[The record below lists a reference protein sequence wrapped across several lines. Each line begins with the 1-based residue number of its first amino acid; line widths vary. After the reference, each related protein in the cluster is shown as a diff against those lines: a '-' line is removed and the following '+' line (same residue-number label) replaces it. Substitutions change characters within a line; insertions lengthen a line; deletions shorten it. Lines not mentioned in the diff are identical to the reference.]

1 MPFSHEF
8 HGQLPTNQYL
18 LRKAKRSAGFTLV
31 ELLVV
36 IAIIGI
42 LVALLLPAVQA
53 AREAAR
59 RMQCVNNLK
68 NLSLGALNYHDAN
81 SHLPI
86 SVTYLSADE
95 REYKN
100 VQTDNTGETIG
111 GTLVN
116 YDDKKLDS
124 NSQLGY
130 SGRGWITETLPY
142 LEEQII
148 YDQMKPYFI
157 EPFSANN
164 PNRGRGMGNINISE
178 IMGQQLGIL
187 SCPSDPS
194 AVPANAFHFPG
205 RTVATTSYK
214 GCIGDSILRGEG
226 EPPAD
231 ITDVGNSPF
240 PDAGSKPD
248 CHNNLN
254 CNGVLYRTSYYR
266 PVKIAKISDGT
277 SKTFLVGEGV
287 VSQDYHSAA
296 FMSDGD
302 WATAG
307 LPLNHFI
314 YPDDE
319 ATIVAAWWEGRGY
332 KSLHP
337 GGANFAYC
345 DGSVHFIN
353 ESVDNLS
360 YRALATR
367 GAGDIGLND

>member
-1 MPFSHEF
+1 MPFSQEPGGH
-8 HGQLPTNQYL
+8 LLANQFRL
-18 LRKAKRSAGFTLV
+18 KKAQMKAKHNVGFTLV

-42 LVALLLPAVQA
+42 LVALLLPAVQS

-59 RMQCVNNLK
+59 RMQCVNHLK

-81 SHLPI
+81 KHLPI
-86 SVTYLSADE
+86 SVTYLKDDE
-95 REYKN
+95 REFKN
-100 VQTDNTGETIG
+100 GS
-111 GTLVN
+111 LVN
-116 YDDKKLDS
+116 YDAKKLDS
-124 NSQLGY
+124 NNNLGY
-130 SGRGWITETLPY
+130 SGRGWITETLPF
-142 LEEQII
+142 LEEQIV
-148 YDQMKPYFI
+148 YDQMEPYFD
-157 EPFSANN
+157 EPFRVINATL
-164 PNRGRGMGNINISE
+164 GRGMGNGAISE
-178 IMGQQLGIL
+178 LMSQQLAIL
-187 SCPSDPS
+187 ACPSDPS
-194 AVPANAFHFPG
+194 AVPVADLFHFPG

-214 GCIGDSILRGEG
+214 GCIGDSILKGDG
-226 EPPAD
+226 PPTTID
-231 ITDVGNSPF
+231 DVGDSPF

-248 CHNNLN
+248 CHNTVN
-254 CNGVLYRTSYYR
+254 CNGVLYRTTYFR
-266 PVKIAKISDGT
+266 PIKISKITDGT

-296 FMSDGD
+296 YMSDGD

-307 LPLNHFI
+307 LPLNHFV

-319 ATIVAAWWEGRGY
+319 ATIVSVWWEGRGY

-353 ESVDNLS
+353 ESIDNLS

-367 GAGDIGLND
+367 DAGDIAVED